1 MTTGLKD
8 KDTQVPTP
16 QQSEDDV
23 SGYLQEIRKIPRLTA
38 QQEQELAKRCAEGD
52 EEAIRKMVSS
62 NLALVIS
69 IAREYSGRG
78 VPLMDLVQEGSIGL
92 LIAAKKFDHTLHY
105 RFSTYATDWIR
116 QTIRLY
122 LANQGNL
129 IRVPRYTA
137 EKIYKLQ
144 KAAVQLRQEGKE
156 PTVAAISQLS
166 GIPEE
171 KVRQYMALVPEVC
184 SLNAFVGDD
193 STLEALVENFQA
205 PEPMQELVCRE
216 LKTIME
222 MLLKKLT
229 QRQQQVL
236 RLRFGMADGNCYS
249 FEKIGA
255 KLGISKERARQIEK
269 EAIEKLHRLGTEM
282 GLEDFLV

>member
-8 KDTQVPTP
+8 KDTQASAPRH
-16 QQSEDDV
+16 SEDDV
-23 SGYLQEIRKIPRLTA
+23 SGYLREIRQYPRLTA
-38 QQEQELAKRCAEGD
+38 QQEQELAKRCAAGD
-52 EEAIRKMVSS
+52 EEAVRKLVSS

-69 IAREYSGRG
+69 VAREYAGRG
-78 VPLMDLVQEGSIGL
+78 AALMDLVQEGSIGL
-92 LIAAKKFDHTLHY
+92 LTAAKKFDHSLHY

-116 QTIRLY
+116 QSIRLY
-122 LANQGNL
+122 LVNQGSL

-156 PTVAAISQLS
+156 PTIPAIAQLS

-171 KVRQYMALVPEVC
+171 KVRQYMELVPEVC
-184 SLNAFVGDD
+184 SLNTFVGEDA
-193 STLEALVENFQA
+193 TLEALLENLQA
-205 PEPMQELVCRE
+205 PEPLQELVRRE
-216 LKTIME
+216 LKEIMSA
-222 MLLKKLT
+222 LLAKLT
-229 QRQQQVL
+229 MRQQQVL
-236 RLRFGMADGNCYS
+236 QLRFGMADGICYS
-249 FEKIGA
+249 FEKIGT

-269 EAIEKLHRLGTEM
+269 EAIEKLYRLGSGM

>member
-16 QQSEDDV
+16 QHSEDDV

-236 RLRFGMADGNCYS
+236 QLRFGMADGICYS

>member
-8 KDTQVPTP
+8 KDTQASVTRH
-16 QQSEDDV
+16 SEDDV
-23 SGYLQEIRKIPRLTA
+23 SGYLREIREYPRLTA
-38 QQEQELAKRCAEGD
+38 QQEQELAKRCAAGD
-52 EEAIRKMVSS
+52 EEAVRKLVSS

-69 IAREYSGRG
+69 IAREYAGRG
-78 VPLMDLVQEGSIGL
+78 AALMDLVQEGSIGL
-92 LIAAKKFDHTLHY
+92 LTAAKRFDHSLHY

-116 QTIRLY
+116 QSIRLY
-122 LANQGNL
+122 LVNQGSL

-156 PTVAAISQLS
+156 PTIPAIAQLS

-171 KVRQYMALVPEVC
+171 KVRQYMELVPEVC
-184 SLNAFVGDD
+184 SLNTFVGED
-193 STLEALVENFQA
+193 STLEALLENLQA
-205 PEPMQELVCRE
+205 PEPLQELVRRE
-216 LKTIME
+216 LKEIMSA
-222 MLLKKLT
+222 LLAKLT
-229 QRQQQVL
+229 MRQQQVL
-236 RLRFGMADGNCYS
+236 QLRFGMADGICYS
-249 FEKIGA
+249 FEKIGT

-269 EAIEKLHRLGTEM
+269 EAIEKLYRLGSGM

>member
-8 KDTQVPTP
+8 KDTQASVPRHG
-16 QQSEDDV
+16 EDDV
-23 SGYLQEIRKIPRLTA
+23 SGYLREIRQYPRLTA
-38 QQEQELAKRCAEGD
+38 QQEQELAKRCAAGD
-52 EEAIRKMVSS
+52 EEAVRKLVSS

-69 IAREYSGRG
+69 IAREYAGRG
-78 VPLMDLVQEGSIGL
+78 AALMDLVQEGSIGL
-92 LIAAKKFDHTLHY
+92 LTAAKKFDHSLHY

-116 QTIRLY
+116 QSIRLY
-122 LANQGNL
+122 LVNQGSL

-156 PTVAAISQLS
+156 PTIPAIAQLS

-171 KVRQYMALVPEVC
+171 KVRQYMELVPEVC
-184 SLNAFVGDD
+184 SLNTFVGEDA
-193 STLEALVENFQA
+193 TLEALLENLQA
-205 PEPMQELVCRE
+205 PEPLQELVRRE
-216 LKTIME
+216 LKEIMSA
-222 MLLKKLT
+222 LLAKLT
-229 QRQQQVL
+229 MRQQQVL
-236 RLRFGMADGNCYS
+236 QLRFGMADGICYS
-249 FEKIGA
+249 FEKIGT

-269 EAIEKLHRLGTEM
+269 EAIEKLYRLGSGM